1 MGAGIV
7 PRPVVVVHE
16 LVLLGCVVVLLV
28 SAAWHVG
35 RDDDHAA
42 PDDGGGRWMAGAAAG
57 LCCLGVAGEV
67 GGVTAVS
74 ELVVLAAAPVTLLA
88 TAQTARAVSGV
99 SA

>member
-1 MGAGIV
+1 MVAL
-7 PRPVVVVHE
+7 VHE

-35 RDDDHAA
+35 RDDDHTA
-42 PDDGGGRWMAGAAAG
+42 PDDGRGHWMAGAAAG

-67 GGVTAVS
+67 AGVAAVS
-74 ELVVLAAAPVTLLA
+74 ELVVLAAAPVTLVA
-88 TAQTARAVSGV
+88 TAQTARAASGV

>member
-1 MGAGIV
+1 MAV
-7 PRPVVVVHE
+7 LVHE
-16 LVLLGCVVVLLV
+16 LVLLGCVVVLLA

-42 PDDGGGRWMAGAAAG
+42 PDDAPGRWMAGAAVG
-57 LCCLGVAGEV
+57 LCCLGVAAEV
-67 GGVTAVS
+67 AGVAAVS

-88 TAQTARAVSGV
+88 TARTARAASGV